1 MATDEELLAD
11 FARGDELAF
20 EELLRRYEREL
31 FAFLRRFLSDPTLAE
46 DVFQEAFLQVYRSV
60 RSFDSTRRFRPW
72 LFTIAAN
79 KARDYLRVDGR
90 RTIYSLDAIAGL
102 DEPEANIAELAAHE
116 VPVAQR
122 MMDQEQ
128 GAAVQAVLARL
139 PAKDRELL
147 LLSYFHR
154 FAYGQ
159 IAEMLHLPLGTVKS
173 RLHVAL
179 ARFRRLWNGRP
190 ADKG

>member
-102 DEPEANIAELAAHE
+102 DEPDANITELATHE
-116 VPVAQR
+116 APVAQR